1 MSKSVELITIEH
13 VSKKFNGKVVLNDFS
28 TTLKTGEIV
37 GLIGRSGAGK
47 SVILHM
53 LRGSTEYAPDTGR
66 VLYHVN
72 RCCTCGN
79 IDLPFEGK
87 PCSKCGGDTQVETVD
102 YWSLPEHDPL
112 REEIRGRIAIMLQRT
127 FALFGDKSVIENVL
141 EAIDERTPKR
151 VEKAISLLEFV
162 NMAHRTMHIARD
174 LSGGEKQRI
183 VMARQLAKDPLF
195 FLADEPTGTLDPY
208 TAEIVHNKLVEYVKE
223 HNICMMFA
231 SHWPEAI
238 DRMADRA

>member
-87 PCSKCGGDTQVETVD
+87 PCSKCNGDTQVETVD

-112 REEIRGRIAIMLQRT
+112 RE
-127 FALFGDKSVIENVL
+127 
-141 EAIDERTPKR
+141 
-151 VEKAISLLEFV
+151 
-162 NMAHRTMHIARD
+162 
-174 LSGGEKQRI
+174 
-183 VMARQLAKDPLF
+183 
-195 FLADEPTGTLDPY
+195 
-208 TAEIVHNKLVEYVKE
+208 
-223 HNICMMFA
+223 
-231 SHWPEAI
+231 
-238 DRMADRA
+238 